1 MQQIRTAAA
10 AARRVDKSSRP
21 ARGATKRAGRG
32 AARAATNGAGMAA
45 TNGTSPDDP
54 AENPI
59 EGLRARADMLFRAA
73 AECLHQ
79 HDRYSRFVEHEVLEG
94 EQKGA
99 QQLVR
104 LCDEMLAGAVASYEK
119 WCHLRPDGD
128 APWWR
133 AANTLWMAAR
143 EFGRRCDCSDRTARR
158 GGNTARD
165 FAQLACDFDLE
176 ASALLGLRVAVD
188 AYRKSRPE
196 AALAGV
202 TPKN

>member
-1 MQQIRTAAA
+1 MPQTRTAAA
-10 AARRVDKSSRP
+10 ARRAEKSPRTASSKS
-21 ARGATKRAGRG
+21 ATK
-32 AARAATNGAGMAA
+32 AATNGRVKSGSNGAA
-45 TNGTSPDDP
+45 PDEPTEPTDP
-54 AENPI
+54 V
-59 EGLRARADMLFRAA
+59 EGLRMRADMLFRAA

-79 HDRYSRFVEHEVLEG
+79 HDRYARFVEHEVLDG

-104 LCDEMLAGAVASYEK
+104 LCDEMLAGAVGSYEK
-119 WCHLRPDGD
+119 WCHVRPNGD

-143 EFGRRCDCSDRTARR
+143 ELGRRCDCSDKAAKRSGKSA
-158 GGNTARD
+158 AD
-165 FAQLACDFDLE
+165 FGELACDFDLE

-188 AYRKSRPE
+188 GYRKARPE

-202 TPKN
+202 TPNGVSK

>member
-1 MQQIRTAAA
+1 MPMQQTRTAAAA
-10 AARRVDKSSRP
+10 AARRVEKSPRST
-21 ARGATKRAGRG
+21 RGATKRAASG
-32 AARAATNGAGMAA
+32 AAQPSTNGAAPEDG
-45 TNGTSPDDP
+45 
-54 AENPI
+54 AESPI

-79 HDRYSRFVEHEVLEG
+79 HDRYARFVEHEVLEG
-94 EQKGA
+94 EQQGA

-133 AANTLWMAAR
+133 AANTLWMSAR
-143 EFGRRCDCSDRTARR
+143 EFGRRCDCSERTARR
-158 GGNTARD
+158 GGNTAAD

-188 AYRKSRPE
+188 AYRKARPE

-202 TPKN
+202 TPKI

>member
-1 MQQIRTAAA
+1 MPQIRTAAA
-10 AARRVDKSSRP
+10 ARRAEKSPRTASARSATS
-21 ARGATKRAGRG
+21 AAMRGGS
-32 AARAATNGAGMAA
+32 NGA
-45 TNGTSPDDP
+45 SPDDTP
-54 AENPI
+54 EPMDPV
-59 EGLRARADMLFRAA
+59 EGLRMRADMLFRAA

-79 HDRYSRFVEHEVLEG
+79 HDRYARFVDHEVLDG

-104 LCDEMLAGAVASYEK
+104 LCDEMLTAAVGSYQK
-119 WCHLRPDGD
+119 WCHIRPDGD

-143 EFGRRCDCSDRTARR
+143 ELGRRCDCSDRAAKRTGKTA
-158 GGNTARD
+158 AD
-165 FAQLACDFDLE
+165 FGELACDFDLE

-188 AYRKSRPE
+188 GYRKARPE